1 MDESD
6 ESILIMLTFEVVHL
20 CHGAG
25 PVLGHQL
32 DHLYWAVQESKLLM
46 SLLYFC
52 FLPVLCSD
60 GPYL

>member
-6 ESILIMLTFEVVHL
+6 ESILIMLTFEVVLL

-32 DHLYWAVQESKLLM
+32 DHVYWDVQESKLLM
-46 SLLYFC
+46 SWLYYF
-52 FLPVLCSD
+52 PSSAVLS
-60 GPYL
+60 PT